1 MTPPRAP
8 ERETVRIGE
17 AARRTGLTPRTLRY
31 YEELGLLRPHSAE
44 DAASRRYGPVE
55 IDRLARIRELQD
67 LLGLSLEEIRVL
79 LEREDAMEE
88 LRARFHS
95 DSAPASQRRVVAE
108 AMELNRRLLERLDER
123 IARIERFR
131 GEIQAKVERQAAR
144 AAELA
149 AAEEAEEAGAG
160 S

>member
-8 ERETVRIGE
+8 EWETVRIGE

-31 YEELGLLRPHSAE
+31 DEELGLLGPHSAE
-44 DAASRRYGPVE
+44 DAASRRYGPAE

-67 LLGLSLEEIRVL
+67 LLGLSLEEIRVPM
-79 LEREDAMEE
+79 ERDDATEDP
-88 LRARFHS
+88 RARFHG

-108 AMELNRRLLERLDER
+108 TMELNRRLLGRLDER

-131 GEIQAKVERQAAR
+131 GEIEAKLKRQAAR
-144 AAELA
+144 AAEPA
-149 AAEEAEEAGAG
+149 AAEEAGTG
-160 S
+160 PG